1 MFICR
6 ICASSVV
13 GPKIYHGK
21 EGKTGREM
29 QVYSKILSIKFSILI
44 HMQNIDFFFVFSFL
58 NSCHEVLRVR
68 RLLLESAQRWNGR

>member
-44 HMQNIDFFFVFSFL
+44 HMQNIDFILFFLF
-58 NSCHEVLRVR
+58 
-68 RLLLESAQRWNGR
+68 